1 MADLLNSL
9 SVTASG
15 LTAQAKRIRYISEN
29 IANVDTPGYRRKQ
42 VTFETDHL
50 NAGRVETGK
59 MRLDQTQLKQEYDPA
74 HPLAG
79 TDGYYQGSNVN
90 LLFEMA
96 DAREAN
102 QSYKANLQMFEH
114 IRKMQTD
121 LLSLLK

>member
-1 MADLLNSL
+1 MSDLSNTL
-9 SVTASG
+9 SITASG
-15 LTAQAKRIRYISEN
+15 LKAQAKRIRYISEN

-42 VTFETDHL
+42 VTFETLHRDGGL
-50 NAGRVETGK
+50 VETGK
-59 MRLDQTQLKQEYDPA
+59 MRLDQTLLKQEFDPS
-74 HPLAG
+74 HPMADA
-79 TDGYYQGSNVN
+79 DGYYQGSNVN

-114 IRKMQTD
+114 VRRMQTD